1 MRRMVKFLADRSMRL
16 PRVPLWCALALFC
29 SGAVLHAADS
39 LRVIPLVRDGQV
51 LVSFELVDGF
61 TEEVREAI
69 ASGLRTTFTY
79 TVELRM
85 EVPVWIDRT
94 IDSAV
99 ISNSAEYDNLTRRH
113 SLVRTLDGRVEDAQ
127 VTDDEAD
134 VRKWMT
140 SLDRLPLFRTSKL
153 EPNREYYLQVSV
165 RARPHNGPFLS
176 LTSPSG
182 HAKFTFI
189 R

>member
-1 MRRMVKFLADRSMRL
+1 MGRMPLLA
-16 PRVPLWCALALFC
+16 AF
-29 SGAVLHAADS
+29 AVLISGVVLQAADS
-39 LRVIPLVRDGQV
+39 IRVIPVIRDDHV

-61 TEEVREAI
+61 TDEVRDAI

-79 TVELRM
+79 TVDLKV
-85 EVPVWIDRT
+85 EVPVWVDRT
-94 IDSAV
+94 IDSV
-99 ISNSAEYDNLTRRH
+99 VVTNSVEFDNLTRRH

-127 VTDDEAD
+127 VTSDETD

-140 SLDRLPLFRTSKL
+140 SLDRLPLFRTSTL
-153 EPNREYYLQVSV
+153 EANREYYLQVSV
-165 RARPHNGPFLS
+165 RARPHNAPFFS

-182 HAKFTFI
+182 FAKFTFI

>member
-1 MRRMVKFLADRSMRL
+1 MRP
-16 PRVPLWCALALFC
+16 PRVPVWCAFALALT
-29 SGAVLHAADS
+29 GTAVQAADS
-39 LRVIPLVRDGQV
+39 IRVIPLVRDDQV

-61 TEEVREAI
+61 TDEVRAAI

-94 IDSAV
+94 IDSVV

-113 SLVRTLDGRVEDAQ
+113 SLVRTLDGRVEEAQ
-127 VTDDEAD
+127 VTDDDAL

-140 SLDRLPLFRTSKL
+140 SLERLPLFRTSKL
-153 EPNREYYLQVSV
+153 EANREYYLQVSV

-182 HAKFTFI
+182 QAKFTFL

>member
-1 MRRMVKFLADRSMRL
+1 MRRVVKFLADPLMQRSRI
-16 PRVPLWCALALFC
+16 PLWCALALAMT
-29 SGAVLHAADS
+29 GTAVQAADS
-39 LRVIPLVRDGQV
+39 IRVIPLVRDGQV

-61 TEEVREAI
+61 TDEVRAAI

-99 ISNSAEYDNLTRRH
+99 VSNSAEFDNLTRRH
-113 SLVRTLDGRVEDAQ
+113 SLVRTLDGRVEEAQ
-127 VTDDEAD
+127 VTEDEAL
-134 VRKWMT
+134 VRRWMT
-140 SLDRLPLFRTSKL
+140 SLDRLPLFRTAKL
-153 EPNREYYLQVSV
+153 EPNREYYLLVSV

-182 HAKFTFI
+182 QAKFTFL